1 MIFDPSKAGQQVI
14 SSELP
19 AHAALDAT
27 IYHTVFRAPQACKVQ
42 SVKVVPD
49 AAVTGLDSPYYA
61 DLNLFKIDADGTP
74 LVQLAAIAYKL
85 GTDEVALVT
94 HAFTIAAAPVS
105 LAVGQLLAIQR
116 NLSGI
121 GGIATPRYQ
130 VLTTVSP

>member
-1 MIFDPSKAGQQVI
+1 
-14 SSELP
+14 
-19 AHAALDAT
+19 
-27 IYHTVFRAPQACKVQ
+27 
-42 SVKVVPD
+42 
-49 AAVTGLDSPYYA
+49 
-61 DLNLFKIDADGTP
+61 
-74 LVQLAAIAYKL
+74 
-85 GTDEVALVT
+85 LVT